1 MNSNKVQFYNTLTRE
16 KEEFIPINKKRVN
29 FFICGPTVYD
39 YPHLG
44 HGKTYTQ
51 FDVLARALRYFGYE
65 VFYLQNIT
73 DMDDKIINRAKE
85 QNISPKELSEKF
97 EKIYLEDMV
106 SLGNT
111 SVNKYARATDYIPQI
126 IKQVE
131 ILIEKGY
138 AYKTSDGIYFETA
151 KFKNYGKLS
160 GRTELKEDDAVSRID
175 ESKEKRGWNDFCLWK
190 AKKEG
195 EPSWNAPFGKGRP
208 GWHIEDTAITETFF
222 GPQYDI
228 HGGARDL
235 IFPHHECEIAQMES
249 ASGLSPLVKY
259 WLHTGFLNIDS
270 KRMGKSMGNF
280 KTLREMIESDISPM
294 AFRLWVLMAHY
305 RSPMNW
311 NQEALEGAE
320 VALKRLY
327 KLYLGLK
334 RPVWWFGLRGR
345 VNADYKQKFVTYLN
359 DDLDTPGALTVLWDL
374 LKDEKVS
381 DADKRATV
389 LDFDKVLG
397 LGFKDLKRGKTEKIP
412 EEILKL
418 VEEREQARRNK
429 DFEKS
434 DKLREK
440 INSLGYEIK
449 DTSEG
454 QKISKF

>member
-1 MNSNKVQFYNTLTRE
+1 MSLKFYNTLTRE
-16 KEEFIPINKKRVN
+16 KENFVPINKKKVN
-29 FFICGPTVYD
+29 FFVCGPTVYD

-51 FDVLARALRYFGYE
+51 FDVLVRALRYFGYE

-73 DMDDKIINRAKE
+73 DIDDKIINRAKE

-97 EKIYLEDMV
+97 EKIYLEDMT

-111 SVNKYARATDYIPQI
+111 SINKYARATDYVPQI

-131 ILIEKGY
+131 TLIEKGY
-138 AYKTSDGIYFETA
+138 AYKTSDGIYFETI

-175 ESKEKRGWNDFCLWK
+175 ESKEKKGWNDFCLWK

-195 EPSWNAPFGKGRP
+195 EPSWDAPFGKGRP

-222 GPQYDI
+222 GPQYDV

-249 ASGLSPLVKY
+249 ASGHSPLVKY

-270 KRMGKSMGNF
+270 KRMGKSNGNF
-280 KTLREMIESDISPM
+280 KTLRGMIESGISPM
-294 AFRLWVLMAHY
+294 AFRFWVLMAHY

-311 NQEALEGAE
+311 NQEALEGAYI
-320 VALKRLY
+320 ALKRLY
-327 KLYLGLK
+327 KLYIDLGEPIGKPNIVYQK
-334 RPVWWFGLRGR
+334 RFKTFLE
-345 VNADYKQKFVTYLN
+345 
-359 DDLDTPGALTVLWDL
+359 DDLDTPRALSLLWDL
-374 LKDEKVS
+374 VKDLNISPS
-381 DADKRATV
+381 DKKATI

-397 LGFKDLKRGKTEKIP
+397 LDFENIKEEEKINIP
-412 EEILKL
+412 EEIIKL
-418 VEEREQARRNK
+418 AKEREDVRKNK
-429 DFEKS
+429 DFKKS
-434 DKLREK
+434 DEIRDK

-449 DTSEG
+449 DNSEG
-454 QKISKF
+454 PEISKI

>member
-1 MNSNKVQFYNTLTRE
+1 MSLKFYNTLNRE
-16 KEEFIPINKKRVN
+16 KEIFIPINNEKVN
-29 FFICGPTVYD
+29 FFVCGPTVYD

-51 FDVLARALRYFGYE
+51 FDVLVRALRYFGYE

-73 DMDDKIINRAKE
+73 DIDDKIINRAKE

-97 EKIYLEDMV
+97 EKIYLEDMT

-111 SVNKYARATDYIPQI
+111 SVNKYARATLYIPQI

-131 ILIEKGY
+131 TLIEKGY

-175 ESKEKRGWNDFCLWK
+175 ESKEKKGWNDFCLWK
-190 AKKEG
+190 AEKEG
-195 EPSWNAPFGKGRP
+195 EPSWDAPFGNGRP

-222 GPQYDI
+222 GPQYDV

-249 ASGLSPLVKY
+249 ISGRSPLVKY

-270 KRMGKSMGNF
+270 KKMSKSKGNF
-280 KTLREMIESDISPM
+280 KTLREMIESGLSPI
-294 AFRLWVLMAHY
+294 AFRFWVLMAHY

-311 NQEALEGAE
+311 NQEALLGAE
-320 VALKRLY
+320 TALKRLY
-327 KLYLGLK
+327 GLYLALPAEIGQIDK
-334 RPVWWFGLRGR
+334 KYQ
-345 VNADYKQKFVTYLN
+345 DKFKEFIE
-359 DDLDTPGALTVLWDL
+359 DDLDTPRALSLLWDVF
-374 LKDEKVS
+374 KDEHIS
-381 DADKRATV
+381 GADKKATI

-397 LGFKDLKRGKTEKIP
+397 L
-412 EEILKL
+412 
-418 VEEREQARRNK
+418 
-429 DFEKS
+429 DFE
-434 DKLREK
+434 
-440 INSLGYEIK
+440 N
-449 DTSEG
+449 
-454 QKISKF
+454 

>member
-1 MNSNKVQFYNTLTRE
+1 MPLKFYNTLSKE
-16 KEEFIPINKKRVN
+16 KEIFTPINKEKVN
-29 FFICGPTVYD
+29 FFVCGPTVYD
-39 YPHLG
+39 YSHLG

-51 FDVLARALRYFGYE
+51 FDVLVRALRYFGYV

-73 DMDDKIINRAKE
+73 DIDDKIINRAKE
-85 QNISPKELSEKF
+85 QNISPKELAEKF
-97 EKIYLEDMV
+97 EKIYLENMA
-106 SLGNT
+106 SLGIT

-131 ILIEKGY
+131 TLIEKGY

-175 ESKEKRGWNDFCLWK
+175 ESKDKKGWNDFCLWK
-190 AKKEG
+190 AEKEG
-195 EPSWNAPFGKGRP
+195 EPSWDAPFGKGRP

-249 ASGLSPLVKY
+249 ASGCSPLVKY

-270 KRMGKSMGNF
+270 KRMGKSNGNF
-280 KTLREMIESDISPM
+280 KTLREMTESGILPM
-294 AFRLWVLMAHY
+294 AFRFWVLMAHY

-311 NQEALEGAE
+311 NQEALLGAE
-320 VALKRLY
+320 IALKRLY
-327 KLYLGLK
+327 KLYIELGEDIGK
-334 RPVWWFGLRGR
+334 ISKEYQQRF
-345 VNADYKQKFVTYLN
+345 KEYLE
-359 DDLDTPGALTVLWDL
+359 DDLDTPRALALLWDVF
-374 LKDEKVS
+374 KDENLS
-381 DADKRATV
+381 STDKKATV

-397 LGFKDLKRGKTEKIP
+397 LGFENLKEEKIP
-412 EEILKL
+412 EEIIKL
-418 VEEREQARRNK
+418 AEEREQARANK
-429 DFEKS
+429 DFKKS
-434 DKLREK
+434 DELRDK

-449 DTSEG
+449 DSSSG
-454 QKISKF
+454 FKINKI

>member
-1 MNSNKVQFYNTLTRE
+1 MSLKFYNTLSRE
-16 KEEFIPINKKRVN
+16 KEEFIPIDKKRVS
-29 FFICGPTVYD
+29 FFVCGPTVYD

-73 DMDDKIINRAKE
+73 DIDDKIINRAKE
-85 QNISPKELSEKF
+85 QNISTKELAEKF
-97 EKIYLEDMV
+97 EKIYLEDMT

-111 SVNKYARATDYIPQI
+111 SINKYARATDFIPQI
-126 IKQVE
+126 IKQIE
-131 ILIEKGY
+131 TLIEKGY

-175 ESKEKRGWNDFCLWK
+175 ESKEKKGWNDFCLWK
-190 AKKEG
+190 AEKEG
-195 EPSWNAPFGKGRP
+195 EPSWDAPFGKGRP
-208 GWHIEDTAITETFF
+208 GWHIEDTAITENFF
-222 GPQYDI
+222 GPQYDV

-235 IFPHHECEIAQMES
+235 IFPHHECEIAQMEA

-280 KTLREMIESDISPM
+280 KTLREMIESGISPM
-294 AFRLWVLMAHY
+294 AFRFWVLMAHY

-320 VALKRLY
+320 IALKRLY
-327 KLYLGLK
+327 KLYIELGEDSGEISKEYQK
-334 RPVWWFGLRGR
+334 RF
-345 VNADYKQKFVTYLN
+345 KEYLE
-359 DDLDTPGALTVLWDL
+359 DDLDTPRALSLLWDVI
-374 LKDEKVS
+374 KDEHLS
-381 DADKRATV
+381 SADKKATI

-397 LGFKDLKRGKTEKIP
+397 LGFENLKEDIIP
-412 EEILKL
+412 EEIIKIAK
-418 VEEREQARRNK
+418 EREEARKNK
-429 DFEKS
+429 DWKKS
-434 DKLREK
+434 DDLRDE
-440 INSLGYEIK
+440 IISLGYEIK
-449 DTSEG
+449 DSSDG
-454 QKISKF
+454 YKISKI

>member
-1 MNSNKVQFYNTLTRE
+1 MSLKFYNTLTRE
-16 KEEFIPINKKRVN
+16 KENFVPINKKKVN
-29 FFICGPTVYD
+29 FFVCGPTVYD

-51 FDVLARALRYFGYE
+51 FDVLVRALRYFGYE

-73 DMDDKIINRAKE
+73 DIDDKIINRAKE

-97 EKIYLEDMV
+97 EKIYLEDMT

-111 SVNKYARATDYIPQI
+111 SINKYARATDYVPQI

-131 ILIEKGY
+131 TLIEKGY
-138 AYKTSDGIYFETA
+138 AYKTSDGIYFETI

-175 ESKEKRGWNDFCLWK
+175 ESKEKKGWNDFCLWK

-195 EPSWNAPFGKGRP
+195 EPSWDAPFGKGRP

-222 GPQYDI
+222 GPQYDV

-249 ASGLSPLVKY
+249 ASGHSPLVKY

-270 KRMGKSMGNF
+270 KRMGKSNGNF
-280 KTLREMIESDISPM
+280 KTLRGMIESGISPM
-294 AFRLWVLMAHY
+294 AFRFWVLMAHY

-311 NQEALEGAE
+311 NQEALEGAYI
-320 VALKRLY
+320 ALKRLY
-327 KLYLGLK
+327 KLYIDLGEPIGKPNIVYQK
-334 RPVWWFGLRGR
+334 RFKTFLE
-345 VNADYKQKFVTYLN
+345 
-359 DDLDTPGALTVLWDL
+359 DDLDTPRALSLLWDL
-374 LKDEKVS
+374 VKDLNISPS
-381 DADKRATV
+381 DKKATI

-397 LGFKDLKRGKTEKIP
+397 LDFENIKEEEKINIP
-412 EEILKL
+412 EEIIKL
-418 VEEREQARRNK
+418 AKEREDVRKNK
-429 DFEKS
+429 DFKKS
-434 DKLREK
+434 DEIRDK
-440 INSLGYEIK
+440 INSLGYE
-449 DTSEG
+449 
-454 QKISKF
+454 

>member
-1 MNSNKVQFYNTLTRE
+1 MPLKFYNTLTRQ
-16 KEEFIPINKKRVN
+16 KEEFVPINKEKINLFV
-29 FFICGPTVYD
+29 CGPTVYD

-51 FDVLARALRYFGYE
+51 FDVLFRTLKYLNYK

-73 DMDDKIINRAKE
+73 DIDDKIINRAKE

-97 EKIYLEDMV
+97 EKIYLEDMTI
-106 SLGNT
+106 LGNT
-111 SVNKYARATDYIPQI
+111 SVDKYARATLYIPQI

-131 ILIEKGY
+131 TLIKKGY
-138 AYKTSDGIYFETA
+138 AYKTNDGIYFETA

-175 ESKEKRGWNDFCLWK
+175 ESKEKKGWNDFCLWK
-190 AKKEG
+190 REKEG
-195 EPSWNAPFGKGRP
+195 EPSWDAPFGKGRP
-208 GWHIEDTAITETFF
+208 GWHIEDTAITENFF

-280 KTLREMIESDISPM
+280 KTIRKMIESNISPM
-294 AFRLWVLMAHY
+294 AFRFWVLMAHY
-305 RSPMNW
+305 RSPINW

-320 VALKRLY
+320 IALKRLY
-327 KLYLGLK
+327 KLYIELGGENTGTLDK
-334 RPVWWFGLRGR
+334 E
-345 VNADYKQKFVTYLN
+345 YQQKFKEYIE
-359 DDLDTPGALTVLWDL
+359 DDLDTPRALALLWDL
-374 LKDEKVS
+374 VKDKSVS
-381 DADKRATV
+381 PANKKATI

-397 LGFKDLKRGKTEKIP
+397 LGFENIKEEQIE
-412 EEILKL
+412 EEIIKL
-418 VEEREQARRNK
+418 AEEREQARKNK
-429 DFEKS
+429 DFKKS
-434 DKLREK
+434 DELRDK
-440 INSLGYEIK
+440 IISLGYEIK
-449 DTSEG
+449 DTESG
-454 QKISKF
+454 QKISKI

>member
-1 MNSNKVQFYNTLTRE
+1 MSLKFYNTLTRE
-16 KEEFIPINKKRVN
+16 KEEFIPINKERVN
-29 FFICGPTVYD
+29 LFVCGPTVYD

-51 FDVLARALRYFGYE
+51 FDVLARTLRYFGYE

-73 DMDDKIINRAKE
+73 DIDDKIINRAKE

-97 EKIYLEDMV
+97 EKIYLEDMT

-111 SVNKYARATDYIPQI
+111 SISKYARATGYIEQI

-131 ILIEKGY
+131 TLIEKGY

-175 ESKEKRGWNDFCLWK
+175 ESKEKKGWNDFCLWK
-190 AKKEG
+190 AEKEG
-195 EPSWNAPFGKGRP
+195 EPFWDAPFGKGRP
-208 GWHIEDTAITETFF
+208 GWHIEDTAITENFF

-249 ASGLSPLVKY
+249 VSGRSPLVKY

-270 KRMGKSMGNF
+270 KRMGKSKGNF
-280 KTLREMIESDISPM
+280 KTLREMIELGISPM
-294 AFRLWVLMAHY
+294 AFRFWVLMAHY

-320 VALKRLY
+320 IALKRLY
-327 KLYLGLK
+327 KLYMELSAPELVDKGDK
-334 RPVWWFGLRGR
+334 NGKVDI
-345 VNADYKQKFVTYLN
+345 AYQKKFKEYLE
-359 DDLDTPGALTVLWDL
+359 DDLDIPRALTLLWDL
-374 LKDEKVS
+374 IKDENIS
-381 DADKRATV
+381 PADKKATI

-397 LGFKDLKRGKTEKIP
+397 LGFKNLKEEIIP
-412 EEILKL
+412 EEIMKL
-418 VEEREQARRNK
+418 AEERELARKNK
-429 DFEKS
+429 DFKKS
-434 DKLREK
+434 DELREK

-449 DTSEG
+449 DSSEG
-454 QKISKF
+454 YKINKI

>member
-1 MNSNKVQFYNTLTRE
+1 MPLKFYNTLTRQ
-16 KEEFIPINKKRVN
+16 KEEFVPINKEKINLFV
-29 FFICGPTVYD
+29 CGPTVYD

-51 FDVLARALRYFGYE
+51 FDVLFRALKYLNYK

-73 DMDDKIINRAKE
+73 DIDDKIINRAKE

-97 EKIYLEDMV
+97 EKIYLEDMTI
-106 SLGNT
+106 LGNT
-111 SVNKYARATDYIPQI
+111 SVDKYARATLYIPQI

-131 ILIEKGY
+131 TLIKKGY
-138 AYKTSDGIYFETA
+138 AYKTNDGIYFETA

-175 ESKEKRGWNDFCLWK
+175 ESKEKKGWNDFCLWK
-190 AKKEG
+190 REKEG
-195 EPSWNAPFGKGRP
+195 EPSWDAPFGKGRP
-208 GWHIEDTAITETFF
+208 GWHIEDTAITENFF

-280 KTLREMIESDISPM
+280 KTIRKMIESNISPM
-294 AFRLWVLMAHY
+294 AFRFWVLMAHY
-305 RSPMNW
+305 RSPINW

-320 VALKRLY
+320 IALKRLY
-327 KLYLGLK
+327 KLYIELGGEDTGTLDK
-334 RPVWWFGLRGR
+334 E
-345 VNADYKQKFVTYLN
+345 YQQKFKEYIE
-359 DDLDTPGALTVLWDL
+359 DDLDTPRALTLLWDL
-374 LKDEKVS
+374 VKDKSVS
-381 DADKRATV
+381 PANKKATI

-397 LGFKDLKRGKTEKIP
+397 LGFENIKEEQIE
-412 EEILKL
+412 EEIINLA
-418 VEEREQARRNK
+418 EEREQARKNK
-429 DFEKS
+429 DFKKS
-434 DKLREK
+434 DELRDK
-440 INSLGYEIK
+440 IISLGYEIK
-449 DTSEG
+449 DSSEG
-454 QKISKF
+454 YKISKI

>member
-1 MNSNKVQFYNTLTRE
+1 MSLKFYNTLTRE
-16 KEEFIPINKKRVN
+16 KENFVPINKKKVN
-29 FFICGPTVYD
+29 FFVCGPTVYD

-51 FDVLARALRYFGYE
+51 FDVLVRALRYFGYE

-73 DMDDKIINRAKE
+73 DIDDKIINRAKE

-97 EKIYLEDMV
+97 EKIYLEDMT

-111 SVNKYARATDYIPQI
+111 SINKYARATDYVPQI

-131 ILIEKGY
+131 TLIEKGY
-138 AYKTSDGIYFETA
+138 AYKTSDGIYFETI

-175 ESKEKRGWNDFCLWK
+175 ESKEKKGWNDFCLWK

-195 EPSWNAPFGKGRP
+195 EPSWDAPFGKGRP

-222 GPQYDI
+222 GPQYDV

-249 ASGLSPLVKY
+249 ASGHSPLVKY

-270 KRMGKSMGNF
+270 KRMGKSNGNF
-280 KTLREMIESDISPM
+280 KTLRGMIESGISPM
-294 AFRLWVLMAHY
+294 AFRFWVLMAHY

-311 NQEALEGAE
+311 NQEALEGAYI
-320 VALKRLY
+320 ALKRLY
-327 KLYLGLK
+327 KLYIDLGEPIGKPNIVYQK
-334 RPVWWFGLRGR
+334 RFKTFLE
-345 VNADYKQKFVTYLN
+345 
-359 DDLDTPGALTVLWDL
+359 DDLDTPRALSLLWDL
-374 LKDEKVS
+374 VKDLNISPS
-381 DADKRATV
+381 DKKATI

-397 LGFKDLKRGKTEKIP
+397 LDFENIKEEEKINIP
-412 EEILKL
+412 EEIIKL
-418 VEEREQARRNK
+418 AKEREDVRKNK
-429 DFEKS
+429 DFKKS
-434 DKLREK
+434 DEIRDK

-449 DTSEG
+449 DSSEG
-454 QKISKF
+454 PQISKI

>member
-1 MNSNKVQFYNTLTRE
+1 MSLKFYNTLSRE
-16 KEEFIPINKKRVN
+16 KEEFIPIDKKRVS
-29 FFICGPTVYD
+29 FFVCGPTVYD

-73 DMDDKIINRAKE
+73 DIDDKIINRAKE
-85 QNISPKELSEKF
+85 QNISTKELAEKF
-97 EKIYLEDMV
+97 EKIYLEDMT

-111 SVNKYARATDYIPQI
+111 SINKYARATDFIPQI
-126 IKQVE
+126 IKQIE
-131 ILIEKGY
+131 TLIEKGY

-175 ESKEKRGWNDFCLWK
+175 ESKEKKGWNDFCLWK
-190 AKKEG
+190 AEKEG
-195 EPSWNAPFGKGRP
+195 EPSWDAPFGKGRP
-208 GWHIEDTAITETFF
+208 GWHIEDTAITENFF
-222 GPQYDI
+222 GPQYDV

-235 IFPHHECEIAQMES
+235 IFPHHECEIAQMEA

-280 KTLREMIESDISPM
+280 KTLREMIESGTSPM
-294 AFRLWVLMAHY
+294 AFRFWVLMAHY

-320 VALKRLY
+320 IALKRLY
-327 KLYLGLK
+327 KLYIELEEDSGEISQE
-334 RPVWWFGLRGR
+334 
-345 VNADYKQKFVTYLN
+345 YQQKFKEYLE
-359 DDLDTPGALTVLWDL
+359 DDLDTPRALSLLWDVI
-374 LKDEKVS
+374 KDEHLS
-381 DADKRATV
+381 PADKKATI

-397 LGFKDLKRGKTEKIP
+397 LGFENLKTEIIP
-412 EEILKL
+412 EEIIKIAK
-418 VEEREQARRNK
+418 ERELARKNK
-429 DFEKS
+429 DWKKS
-434 DKLREK
+434 DDLRDE
-440 INSLGYEIK
+440 IISLGYEIK
-449 DTSEG
+449 DSSDG
-454 QKISKF
+454 YKISKI